1 MGLSNFAPSND
12 DDSTNKPTGSGGGSG
27 APNITIVG
35 SSTPSV
41 PYHNHTIT
49 GGSDIDDMLINY
61 NEEYKSSAPALFRDE
76 IVTQTMSII
85 SSSRKPNALLVGPAG
100 VGKTAIVEE
109 IARRIA
115 NQEASVPP
123 QLGNTTIYELPI
135 ATLVAG
141 AGIVGELE
149 NRITEIIKFAQDPG
163 NDALLFIDEIHIIT
177 DDSNPT
183 YSKIA
188 QILKPALAR
197 GYLRVIAATTTGEA
211 KRLDDDP
218 AFKRRFSS
226 VIVDELTSEQ
236 TRSILDVVLPGMLT
250 HYENKVSV
258 APDVLDDIVTT
269 ADRLMSTGHRPDTAI
284 TLLDR
289 ALSHSVIS
297 HHAAIQ
303 EAFASGNASYAQ
315 MLQQIVQIPLTSK
328 RLNTIAMRLV
338 TGQSQPPQLD
348 VKTLEHE
355 LSRLKGQENV
365 LPRIVDALRRREL
378 GIFPQTRPTS
388 WLFAGA
394 SGVGKSE
401 TAKIIAKMVTGQKP
415 ILLNMAEFHDA
426 HTINRIIGSP
436 SGYVGSDSARERPF
450 DTLASNP
457 YRVIVLDEFEKAHMS
472 VQRLFL
478 SALDTGEIQMA
489 NGPAVDLSRCI
500 VIATTNAGRQKLS
513 GSRMGFGEEKNTLSK
528 QSLAKELQKSFD
540 AELLG
545 RFNDLIA
552 FMPLGAN
559 EYAEILRDE
568 YDRQVARICA
578 ENPGMSFDPI
588 DDGTIARLVEETWLV
603 DQGARP
609 AIRSIRSFIEDS
621 LLSSA
626 TN

>member
-1 MGLSNFAPSND
+1 MGLSNF
-12 DDSTNKPTGSGGGSG
+12 TPTDIGGGGSG
-27 APNITIVG
+27 
-35 SSTPSV
+35 SSGPSI
-41 PYHNHTIT
+41 PLSALLNPPLT
-49 GGSDIDDMLINY
+49 GGSDINDMLINY
-61 NEEYKSSAPALFRDE
+61 NETYKSATPALFRDE

-115 NQEASVPP
+115 NKEVSVPP
-123 QLGNTTIYELPI
+123 QLANTTIYELPI

-141 AGIVGELE
+141 AGVVGDLE
-149 NRITEIIKFAQDPG
+149 NRITEIIKFAQDAN
-163 NDALLFIDEIHIIT
+163 NDALLFIDEIHLIA
-177 DDSNPT
+177 DSNNTT
-183 YSKIA
+183 YAKIA
-188 QILKPALAR
+188 QILKPAMAR
-197 GYLRVIAATTTGEA
+197 GYIRVIAATTMGEA
-211 KRLDDDP
+211 KKLDDDP

-226 VIVDELTSEQ
+226 VIVDELTREQ
-236 TRSILDVVLPGMLT
+236 TRDILDIVLPGMLT
-250 HYENKVSV
+250 HYQNKVTV
-258 APDVLDDIVTT
+258 APDVLDEIVMT

-303 EAFASGNASYAQ
+303 EALASGNTTSAQ
-315 MLQQIVQIPLTSK
+315 MLQQITHIPLTAK
-328 RLNTIAMRLV
+328 RLNTIAMLLV
-338 TGQSQPPQLD
+338 TGQSQPPHLD
-348 VKTLEHE
+348 VTALQTE
-355 LSRLKGQENV
+355 LSRLRGQEEV

-378 GIFPQTRPTS
+378 NIFPSTRPTS

-401 TAKIIAKMVTGQKP
+401 TATIISSMVTGQKP
-415 ILLNMAEFHDA
+415 IILNMAEYHDSA
-426 HTINRIIGSP
+426 SINRIIGSP
-436 SGYVGSDSARERPF
+436 TGYVGSDSAKERPF

-457 YRVIVLDEFEKAHMS
+457 YRVIVLDEFEKADMS

-513 GSRMGFGEEKNTLSK
+513 GSQMGFGDHKHSVSK
-528 QSLAKELQKSFD
+528 QSLTKELQKSFD

-545 RFNDLIA
+545 RFDDLIA
-552 FMPLGAN
+552 FMPLGADD
-559 EYAEILRDE
+559 YAQILRDE
-568 YDRQVARICA
+568 YDRQIKRICA
-578 ENPGMSFDPI
+578 ERPDLSFDPI
-588 DDGTIARLVEETWLV
+588 DDDTINRLVDETWLV

-609 AIRSIRSFIEDS
+609 AIRAIRALIEDM
-621 LLSSA
+621 LLA
-626 TN
+626 QAAN

>member
-1 MGLSNFAPSND
+1 MGLSNFTPTDIGGGSN
-12 DDSTNKPTGSGGGSG
+12 SGSGGPSI
-27 APNITIVG
+27 PL
-35 SSTPSV
+35 SSLLNPTL
-41 PYHNHTIT
+41 T
-49 GGSDIDDMLINY
+49 GGSDINDMLINY
-61 NEEYKSSAPALFRDE
+61 NETYKSATPALFRDE

-115 NQEASVPP
+115 NKEASVPP
-123 QLGNTTIYELPI
+123 QLANTTIYELPI

-141 AGIVGELE
+141 AGIVGDLE
-149 NRITEIIKFAQDPG
+149 NRITEIIKFAQDAN
-163 NDALLFIDEIHIIT
+163 NDALLFIDEIHLIA
-177 DDSNPT
+177 DSNNAT
-183 YSKIA
+183 YAKIA
-188 QILKPALAR
+188 QILKPAMAR
-197 GYLRVIAATTTGEA
+197 GYIRVIAATTMGEA
-211 KRLDDDP
+211 KKLDDDP

-226 VIVDELTSEQ
+226 VIVDELTREQ
-236 TRSILDVVLPGMLT
+236 TREILDIVLPGMLT
-250 HYENKVSV
+250 HYQNKVTV
-258 APDVLDDIVTT
+258 APDVLDEIVMT

-303 EAFASGNASYAQ
+303 EALASGNTTSAQ
-315 MLQQIVQIPLTSK
+315 MLQQITHIPLTAK
-328 RLNTIAMRLV
+328 RLNTIAMLLV
-338 TGQSQPPQLD
+338 TGQSQPPHLD
-348 VKTLEHE
+348 AQALQTE
-355 LSRLKGQENV
+355 LSRLRGQEEV

-378 GIFPQTRPTS
+378 NIFPNTRPTS

-401 TAKIIAKMVTGQKP
+401 TATIISSMVTGQKP
-415 ILLNMAEFHDA
+415 IILNMAEYHDSA
-426 HTINRIIGSP
+426 SINRIIGSP
-436 SGYVGSDSARERPF
+436 TGYVGSDSAKERPF

-457 YRVIVLDEFEKAHMS
+457 YRVIVLDEFEKADMS

-513 GSRMGFGEEKNTLSK
+513 GSQMGFGDHKHSVSK
-528 QSLAKELQKSFD
+528 QSLTKELQKSFD

-545 RFNDLIA
+545 RFDDLIA
-552 FMPLGAN
+552 FMPLGADD
-559 EYAEILRDE
+559 YAQILRDE

-578 ENPGMSFDPI
+578 ERPDLSFDPI
-588 DDGTIARLVEETWLV
+588 DDDTINRLVDETWLV

-609 AIRSIRSFIEDS
+609 AIRAIRALIEDM
-621 LLSSA
+621 LLAQAANS
-626 TN
+626 

>member
-1 MGLSNFAPSND
+1 MGLSNF
-12 DDSTNKPTGSGGGSG
+12 TPTDIGGGGSG
-27 APNITIVG
+27 
-35 SSTPSV
+35 SSGPSV
-41 PYHNHTIT
+41 PLSALFGPTLT
-49 GGSDIDDMLINY
+49 GGSDINDMLINY
-61 NEEYKSSAPALFRDE
+61 NETYKSATPALFRDE

-115 NQEASVPP
+115 NKEASVPP
-123 QLGNTTIYELPI
+123 QLANTTIYELPI

-141 AGIVGELE
+141 AGVVGDLE
-149 NRITEIIKFAQDPG
+149 NRITEIIKFAQDAN
-163 NDALLFIDEIHIIT
+163 NDALLFIDEIHLIA
-177 DDSNPT
+177 DSNNTT
-183 YSKIA
+183 YAKIA
-188 QILKPALAR
+188 QILKPAMAR
-197 GYLRVIAATTTGEA
+197 GYIRVIAATTMGEA
-211 KRLDDDP
+211 KKLDDDP

-226 VIVDELTSEQ
+226 VIVDELTREQ
-236 TRSILDVVLPGMLT
+236 TREILDIVLPGMLG
-250 HYENKVSV
+250 HYQNKVTV
-258 APDVLDDIVTT
+258 APDVLDEIVMT

-303 EAFASGNASYAQ
+303 EALASGNTTSAQ
-315 MLQQIVQIPLTSK
+315 MLQQITHIPLTAK
-328 RLNTIAMRLV
+328 RLNTIAMLLV
-338 TGQSQPPQLD
+338 TGQSQPPHLD
-348 VKTLEHE
+348 VTALQTE
-355 LSRLKGQENV
+355 LSRLRGQEEV

-378 GIFPQTRPTS
+378 NIFPSTRPTS

-401 TAKIIAKMVTGQKP
+401 TATIISSMVTGQKP
-415 ILLNMAEFHDA
+415 IILNMAEYHDSA
-426 HTINRIIGSP
+426 SINRIIGSP
-436 SGYVGSDSARERPF
+436 TGYVGSDSAKERPF

-457 YRVIVLDEFEKAHMS
+457 YRVIVLDEFEKADMS

-513 GSRMGFGEEKNTLSK
+513 GSQMGFGDHKHSVSK
-528 QSLAKELQKSFD
+528 QSLTKELQKSFD

-545 RFNDLIA
+545 RFDDLIA
-552 FMPLGAN
+552 FMPLGADD
-559 EYAEILRDE
+559 YAQILRDE
-568 YDRQVARICA
+568 YDRQVKRICA
-578 ENPGMSFDPI
+578 ERPDLSFDPI
-588 DDGTIARLVEETWLV
+588 DDDTIARLVDETWLV

-609 AIRSIRSFIEDS
+609 AIRAIRALIEDM
-621 LLSSA
+621 LLAQAANS
-626 TN
+626 

>member
-1 MGLSNFAPSND
+1 MGLSNFTPTDIGGGSN
-12 DDSTNKPTGSGGGSG
+12 SGSGGPSI
-27 APNITIVG
+27 PL
-35 SSTPSV
+35 SSLLNPTL
-41 PYHNHTIT
+41 T
-49 GGSDIDDMLINY
+49 GGSDINDMLINY
-61 NEEYKSSAPALFRDE
+61 NETYKNATPALFRDE

-115 NQEASVPP
+115 NKEASVPP
-123 QLGNTTIYELPI
+123 QLANTTIYELPI

-141 AGIVGELE
+141 AGVVGDLE
-149 NRITEIIKFAQDPG
+149 NRITEIIKFAQDAN
-163 NDALLFIDEIHIIT
+163 NDALLFIDEIHLIA
-177 DDSNPT
+177 DSNNTT
-183 YSKIA
+183 YAKIA
-188 QILKPALAR
+188 QILKPAMAR
-197 GYLRVIAATTTGEA
+197 GYIRVIAATTMGEA
-211 KRLDDDP
+211 KKLDDDP

-226 VIVDELTSEQ
+226 VIVDELTREQ
-236 TRSILDVVLPGMLT
+236 TRQILDVVLPGMLT
-250 HYENKVSV
+250 HYQNKVTV
-258 APDVLDDIVTT
+258 APDVLDEIVMT

-303 EAFASGNASYAQ
+303 EALASGNTTSAQ
-315 MLQQIVQIPLTSK
+315 MLQQITHIPLTAK
-328 RLNTIAMRLV
+328 RLNTIAMLLV
-338 TGQSQPPQLD
+338 TGQSQPPHLD
-348 VKTLEHE
+348 VTALQTE
-355 LSRLKGQENV
+355 LSRLRGQEEV

-378 GIFPQTRPTS
+378 NIFPSTRPTS

-401 TAKIIAKMVTGQKP
+401 TATIISSMVTGQKP
-415 ILLNMAEFHDA
+415 IILNMAEYHDSA
-426 HTINRIIGSP
+426 SINRIIGSP
-436 SGYVGSDSARERPF
+436 TGYVGSDSAKERPF

-457 YRVIVLDEFEKAHMS
+457 YRVIVLDEFEKADMS

-513 GSRMGFGEEKNTLSK
+513 GSQMGFGDHKHSVSK
-528 QSLAKELQKSFD
+528 QSLTKELQKSFD

-545 RFNDLIA
+545 RFDDLIA
-552 FMPLGAN
+552 FMPLDADN
-559 EYAEILRDE
+559 YAQILHDE
-568 YDRQVARICA
+568 YDRQVKRICA
-578 ENPGMSFDPI
+578 ERPDLSFDPI
-588 DDGTIARLVEETWLV
+588 DDDTIARLVDETWLV

-609 AIRSIRSFIEDS
+609 AIRAIRALIEDM
-621 LLSSA
+621 LLAQAANS
-626 TN
+626 

>member
-1 MGLSNFAPSND
+1 MGLSNF
-12 DDSTNKPTGSGGGSG
+12 TPTDISGGSG
-27 APNITIVG
+27 NSGGPGVPL
-35 SSTPSV
+35 STLLNP
-41 PYHNHTIT
+41 PLT
-49 GGSDIDDMLINY
+49 GGSDINDMLIDY
-61 NEEYKSSAPALFRDE
+61 NETYKSATPALFRDE

-123 QLGNTTIYELPI
+123 QLANTTIYELPI

-141 AGIVGELE
+141 VVGDLE
-149 NRITEIIKFAQDPG
+149 NRITEIIKFAQDAN
-163 NDALLFIDEIHIIT
+163 NDALLFIDEIHLIA
-177 DDSNPT
+177 DSNNTT
-183 YSKIA
+183 YAKIA
-188 QILKPALAR
+188 QILKPAMAR
-197 GYLRVIAATTTGEA
+197 GYIRVIAATTMGEA
-211 KRLDDDP
+211 KKLDDDP

-226 VIVDELTSEQ
+226 VIVDELTREQ
-236 TRSILDVVLPGMLT
+236 TRQILDIVLPGMLT
-250 HYENKVSV
+250 HYQNKVTV
-258 APDVLDDIVTT
+258 APDVLDEIVMT

-303 EAFASGNASYAQ
+303 EALASGNTTSAQ
-315 MLQQIVQIPLTSK
+315 MLQQITHIPLTAK
-328 RLNTIAMRLV
+328 RLNTIAMLLV
-338 TGQSQPPQLD
+338 TGQSQPPHLD
-348 VKTLEHE
+348 VTALQTE
-355 LSRLKGQENV
+355 LSRLRGQEEV

-378 GIFPQTRPTS
+378 NIFPSTRPTS

-401 TAKIIAKMVTGQKP
+401 TATIISSMVTGQKP
-415 ILLNMAEFHDA
+415 IILNMAEYHDSA
-426 HTINRIIGSP
+426 SINRIIGSP
-436 SGYVGSDSARERPF
+436 TGYVGSDSAKERPF

-457 YRVIVLDEFEKAHMS
+457 YRVIVLDEFEKADMS

-513 GSRMGFGEEKNTLSK
+513 GSQMGFGDHKHSVSK
-528 QSLAKELQKSFD
+528 QSLTKELQKSFD

-545 RFNDLIA
+545 RFDDLIA
-552 FMPLGAN
+552 FMPLGADD
-559 EYAEILRDE
+559 YAQILRDE
-568 YDRQVARICA
+568 YNRQVKRICA
-578 ENPGMSFDPI
+578 ERPDLSFDPI
-588 DDGTIARLVEETWLV
+588 DDDTIARLVDETWLV

-609 AIRSIRSFIEDS
+609 AIRAIRALIEDM
-621 LLSSA
+621 LLAQAANS
-626 TN
+626 

>member
-1 MGLSNFAPSND
+1 MGLSNF
-12 DDSTNKPTGSGGGSG
+12 TPTDIGGGSG
-27 APNITIVG
+27 
-35 SSTPSV
+35 SSGGPSI
-41 PYHNHTIT
+41 PLSALLGPTLT
-49 GGSDIDDMLINY
+49 GGSDINDMLINY
-61 NEEYKSSAPALFRDE
+61 NETYKSATPALFRDE

-115 NQEASVPP
+115 NKEASVPP
-123 QLGNTTIYELPI
+123 QLANTTIYELPI

-141 AGIVGELE
+141 AGVVGDLE
-149 NRITEIIKFAQDPG
+149 NRITEIIKFAQDAN
-163 NDALLFIDEIHIIT
+163 NDALLFIDEIHLIA
-177 DDSNPT
+177 DSNNTT
-183 YSKIA
+183 YAKIA
-188 QILKPALAR
+188 QILKPAMAR
-197 GYLRVIAATTTGEA
+197 GYIRVIAATTMGEA
-211 KRLDDDP
+211 KKLDDDP

-226 VIVDELTSEQ
+226 VIVDELTREQ
-236 TRSILDVVLPGMLT
+236 TRDILDIVLPGMLN
-250 HYENKVSV
+250 HYQNKVTV
-258 APDVLDDIVTT
+258 APDVLDEIVMT

-303 EAFASGNASYAQ
+303 EALASGNTTSAQ
-315 MLQQIVQIPLTSK
+315 MLQQITHIPLTAK
-328 RLNTIAMRLV
+328 RLNTIAMLLV
-338 TGQSQPPQLD
+338 TGQSQPPHLD
-348 VKTLEHE
+348 AQALQTE
-355 LSRLKGQENV
+355 LSRLRGQEEV

-378 GIFPQTRPTS
+378 NIFPSTRPTS

-401 TAKIIAKMVTGQKP
+401 TATIISSMVTGQKP
-415 ILLNMAEFHDA
+415 IILNMAEYHDSA
-426 HTINRIIGSP
+426 SINRIIGSP
-436 SGYVGSDSARERPF
+436 TGYVGSDSAKERPF

-457 YRVIVLDEFEKAHMS
+457 YRVIVLDEFEKADMS

-513 GSRMGFGEEKNTLSK
+513 GSQMGFGDHKHSVSK
-528 QSLAKELQKSFD
+528 QSLTKELQKSFD

-545 RFNDLIA
+545 RFDDLIA
-552 FMPLGAN
+552 FMPLGADD
-559 EYAEILRDE
+559 YAQILRDE
-568 YDRQVARICA
+568 YDRQVKRICT
-578 ENPGMSFDPI
+578 ERPDLSFDPI
-588 DDGTIARLVEETWLV
+588 DDDTIAQLVDETWLV

-609 AIRSIRSFIEDS
+609 AIRAIRALIEDT
-621 LLSSA
+621 LLAQAANS
-626 TN
+626 

>member
-1 MGLSNFAPSND
+1 MGLPNF
-12 DDSTNKPTGSGGGSG
+12 TPTDIGGGGSG
-27 APNITIVG
+27 
-35 SSTPSV
+35 SSGPSV
-41 PYHNHTIT
+41 LLSALFGPTLT
-49 GGSDIDDMLINY
+49 GGSDINDMLINY
-61 NEEYKSSAPALFRDE
+61 NETYKSATPALFRDE

-115 NQEASVPP
+115 NKEASVPP
-123 QLGNTTIYELPI
+123 QLANTTIYELPI

-141 AGIVGELE
+141 AGVVGDLE
-149 NRITEIIKFAQDPG
+149 NRITEIIKFAQDAN
-163 NDALLFIDEIHIIT
+163 NDALLFIDEIHLIA
-177 DDSNPT
+177 DSNNTT
-183 YSKIA
+183 YAKIA
-188 QILKPALAR
+188 QILKPAMAR
-197 GYLRVIAATTTGEA
+197 GYIRLIAATTMGEA
-211 KRLDDDP
+211 KKLDDDP

-226 VIVDELTSEQ
+226 VIVDELTREQ
-236 TRSILDVVLPGMLT
+236 TRQILDIVLPGMLG
-250 HYENKVSV
+250 HYQNKVTV
-258 APDVLDDIVTT
+258 TPDVLDEIVIT

-303 EAFASGNASYAQ
+303 EALASGNTTSAQ
-315 MLQQIVQIPLTSK
+315 MLQQITHIPLTAK
-328 RLNTIAMRLV
+328 RLNTIAMLLV
-338 TGQSQPPQLD
+338 TGQSQPPHLN
-348 VKTLEHE
+348 VTALETE
-355 LSRLKGQENV
+355 LSRLRGQEEV

-378 GIFPQTRPTS
+378 NIFPSTRPTS

-401 TAKIIAKMVTGQKP
+401 TATIISSMVTGQKP
-415 ILLNMAEFHDA
+415 IILNMAEYHDSA
-426 HTINRIIGSP
+426 SINRIIGSP
-436 SGYVGSDSARERPF
+436 TGYVGSDSAKERLF

-457 YRVIVLDEFEKAHMS
+457 YRVIVLDEFEKADMS

-513 GSRMGFGEEKNTLSK
+513 GSQMGFGDHKHSVSK
-528 QSLAKELQKSFD
+528 QSLTKELQKSFD

-545 RFNDLIA
+545 RFDDLIA
-552 FMPLGAN
+552 FMPLGADD
-559 EYAEILRDE
+559 YAQILRDE

-578 ENPGMSFDPI
+578 ERSDLSFDPI
-588 DDGTIARLVEETWLV
+588 DDDTIAQLVDETWLV

-609 AIRSIRSFIEDS
+609 AIRAIRALIEDM
-621 LLSSA
+621 LLAQAANS
-626 TN
+626 

>member
-1 MGLSNFAPSND
+1 MGLSNF
-12 DDSTNKPTGSGGGSG
+12 TPTDIGGGSG
-27 APNITIVG
+27 
-35 SSTPSV
+35 SSGRPSV
-41 PYHNHTIT
+41 PLSALLGPTLT
-49 GGSDIDDMLINY
+49 GGSDINDMLINY
-61 NEEYKSSAPALFRDE
+61 NETYKSATPALFRDE

-115 NQEASVPP
+115 NKEASVPP
-123 QLGNTTIYELPI
+123 QLANTTIYELPI

-141 AGIVGELE
+141 AGVVGDLE
-149 NRITEIIKFAQDPG
+149 NRITEIIKFAQDAN
-163 NDALLFIDEIHIIT
+163 NDALLFIDEIHLIA
-177 DDSNPT
+177 DSNNTT
-183 YSKIA
+183 YAKIA
-188 QILKPALAR
+188 QILKPAMAR
-197 GYLRVIAATTTGEA
+197 GYIRVIAATTMGEA
-211 KRLDDDP
+211 KKLDDDP

-226 VIVDELTSEQ
+226 VIVDELTREQ
-236 TRSILDVVLPGMLT
+236 TRDILDIVLPGMLS
-250 HYENKVSV
+250 HYQNKVTV
-258 APDVLDDIVTT
+258 APDVLDEIVMT

-303 EAFASGNASYAQ
+303 EALASGNTTSAQ
-315 MLQQIVQIPLTSK
+315 MLQQITHIPLTAK
-328 RLNTIAMRLV
+328 RLNTIAMLLV
-338 TGQSQPPQLD
+338 TGQSQPPHLD
-348 VKTLEHE
+348 VTALQTE
-355 LSRLKGQENV
+355 LSRLRGQEEV

-378 GIFPQTRPTS
+378 NIFPSTRPTS

-401 TAKIIAKMVTGQKP
+401 TATIISSMVTGQKP
-415 ILLNMAEFHDA
+415 IILNMAEYHDSA
-426 HTINRIIGSP
+426 SINRIIGSP
-436 SGYVGSDSARERPF
+436 TGYIGSDSAKERPF

-457 YRVIVLDEFEKAHMS
+457 YRVIVLDEFEKADMS

-513 GSRMGFGEEKNTLSK
+513 GSQMGFGDHKHSVSK
-528 QSLAKELQKSFD
+528 QSLTKELQKSFD

-545 RFNDLIA
+545 RFDDLIA
-552 FMPLGAN
+552 FMPLGADD
-559 EYAEILRDE
+559 YAQILRNE
-568 YDRQVARICA
+568 YDRQVKRICA
-578 ENPGMSFDPI
+578 ERPDLSFDPI
-588 DDGTIARLVEETWLV
+588 DDDTIARLVDETWLV

-609 AIRSIRSFIEDS
+609 AIRAIRALIEDM
-621 LLSSA
+621 LLTQAANS
-626 TN
+626 

>member
-1 MGLSNFAPSND
+1 MGLSNFTPTDIGGGSN
-12 DDSTNKPTGSGGGSG
+12 SGSGGPSI
-27 APNITIVG
+27 PL
-35 SSTPSV
+35 SSLLNPTL
-41 PYHNHTIT
+41 T
-49 GGSDIDDMLINY
+49 GGSDINDMLINY
-61 NEEYKSSAPALFRDE
+61 NETYKSATPALFRDE

-123 QLGNTTIYELPI
+123 QLANTTIYELPI

-141 AGIVGELE
+141 AGVVGDLE
-149 NRITEIIKFAQDPG
+149 NRITEIIKFAQDAN
-163 NDALLFIDEIHIIT
+163 NDALLFIDEIHLIA
-177 DDSNPT
+177 DSNNTT
-183 YSKIA
+183 YAKIA
-188 QILKPALAR
+188 QILKPAMAR
-197 GYLRVIAATTTGEA
+197 GYIRVIAATTMGEA
-211 KRLDDDP
+211 KKLDDDP

-226 VIVDELTSEQ
+226 VIVDELTREQ
-236 TRSILDVVLPGMLT
+236 TRDILDIVLPGMLT
-250 HYENKVSV
+250 HYQNKVTV
-258 APDVLDDIVTT
+258 APDVLDEIVMT

-303 EAFASGNASYAQ
+303 EALASGNTTSAQ
-315 MLQQIVQIPLTSK
+315 MLQQITHIPLTAK
-328 RLNTIAMRLV
+328 RLNTIAMLLV
-338 TGQSQPPQLD
+338 TGQSQPPHLD
-348 VKTLEHE
+348 VTALQTE
-355 LSRLKGQENV
+355 LSRLRGQEEV

-378 GIFPQTRPTS
+378 NIFPSTRPTS

-401 TAKIIAKMVTGQKP
+401 TATIISSMVTGQKP
-415 ILLNMAEFHDA
+415 IILNMAEYHDSA
-426 HTINRIIGSP
+426 SINRIIGSP
-436 SGYVGSDSARERPF
+436 TGYVGSDSAKERPF

-457 YRVIVLDEFEKAHMS
+457 YRVIVLDEFEKADMS

-513 GSRMGFGEEKNTLSK
+513 GSQMGFGDHKHSVSK
-528 QSLAKELQKSFD
+528 QSLTKELQKSFD

-545 RFNDLIA
+545 RFDDLIA
-552 FMPLGAN
+552 FMPLGADD
-559 EYAEILRDE
+559 YAQILRDE
-568 YDRQVARICA
+568 YDRQVKRICA
-578 ENPGMSFDPI
+578 ERPDLSFDPI
-588 DDGTIARLVEETWLV
+588 DDDTIARLVDETWLV

-609 AIRSIRSFIEDS
+609 AIRAIRALIEDM
-621 LLSSA
+621 LLAQAANS
-626 TN
+626 

>member
-1 MGLSNFAPSND
+1 MGLSNF
-12 DDSTNKPTGSGGGSG
+12 TPTDIGGGSG
-27 APNITIVG
+27 
-35 SSTPSV
+35 SSGGPSI
-41 PYHNHTIT
+41 PLSALLGPTLT
-49 GGSDIDDMLINY
+49 GGSDINDMLINY
-61 NEEYKSSAPALFRDE
+61 NETYKSATPALFRDE

-115 NQEASVPP
+115 NKEASVPP
-123 QLGNTTIYELPI
+123 QLANTTIYELPI

-141 AGIVGELE
+141 AGVVGDLE
-149 NRITEIIKFAQDPG
+149 NRITEIIKFAQDAN
-163 NDALLFIDEIHIIT
+163 NDALLFIDEIHLIA
-177 DDSNPT
+177 DSNNTT
-183 YSKIA
+183 YAKIA
-188 QILKPALAR
+188 QILKPAMAR
-197 GYLRVIAATTTGEA
+197 GYIRVIAATTMGEA
-211 KRLDDDP
+211 KKLDDDP

-226 VIVDELTSEQ
+226 VIVDELTREQ
-236 TRSILDVVLPGMLT
+236 TRDILDIVLPGMLG
-250 HYENKVSV
+250 HYQNKVTV
-258 APDVLDDIVTT
+258 APDVLDEIVMT

-303 EAFASGNASYAQ
+303 EALASGNTTSAQ
-315 MLQQIVQIPLTSK
+315 MLQQITHIPLTAK
-328 RLNTIAMRLV
+328 RLNTIAMLLV
-338 TGQSQPPQLD
+338 TGQSQPPHLD
-348 VKTLEHE
+348 VTALQTE
-355 LSRLKGQENV
+355 LSRLRGQEEV

-378 GIFPQTRPTS
+378 NIFPSTRPTS

-401 TAKIIAKMVTGQKP
+401 TATIISSMVTGQKP
-415 ILLNMAEFHDA
+415 IILNMAEYHDSA
-426 HTINRIIGSP
+426 SINRIIGSP
-436 SGYVGSDSARERPF
+436 TGYVGSDSAKERPF

-457 YRVIVLDEFEKAHMS
+457 YRVIVLDEFEKADMS

-513 GSRMGFGEEKNTLSK
+513 GSQMGFGDHKHSVSK
-528 QSLAKELQKSFD
+528 QSLTKELQKSFD

-545 RFNDLIA
+545 RFDDLIA
-552 FMPLGAN
+552 FMPLGADD
-559 EYAEILRDE
+559 YAQILRDE
-568 YDRQVARICA
+568 YDRQVKRICA
-578 ENPGMSFDPI
+578 ERPDLSFDPI
-588 DDGTIARLVEETWLV
+588 DDDTIAQLVDETWLV

-609 AIRSIRSFIEDS
+609 AIRAIRALIEDM
-621 LLSSA
+621 LLAQAANS
-626 TN
+626 

>member
-1 MGLSNFAPSND
+1 MGLSNFTPTDIGGGSN
-12 DDSTNKPTGSGGGSG
+12 SGSGGPSI
-27 APNITIVG
+27 PL
-35 SSTPSV
+35 SSLLNPTL
-41 PYHNHTIT
+41 T
-49 GGSDIDDMLINY
+49 GGSDINDMLINY
-61 NEEYKSSAPALFRDE
+61 NETYKSATPALFRDE

-115 NQEASVPP
+115 NKEASVPP
-123 QLGNTTIYELPI
+123 QLANTTIYELPI

-141 AGIVGELE
+141 AGIVGDLE
-149 NRITEIIKFAQDPG
+149 NRITEIIKFAQDAN
-163 NDALLFIDEIHIIT
+163 NDALLFIDEIHLIA
-177 DDSNPT
+177 DSNNTT
-183 YSKIA
+183 YAKIA
-188 QILKPALAR
+188 QILKPAMAR
-197 GYLRVIAATTTGEA
+197 GYIRVIAATTMGEA
-211 KRLDDDP
+211 KKLDDDP

-226 VIVDELTSEQ
+226 VIVDELTREQ
-236 TRSILDVVLPGMLT
+236 TRQILDIVLPGMLT
-250 HYENKVSV
+250 HYQNKVTV
-258 APDVLDDIVTT
+258 APDVLDEIVMT

-303 EAFASGNASYAQ
+303 EALASGNTTSAQ
-315 MLQQIVQIPLTSK
+315 MLQQITHIPLTAK
-328 RLNTIAMRLV
+328 RLNTIAMLLV
-338 TGQSQPPQLD
+338 TGQSQPPHLD
-348 VKTLEHE
+348 AQALQTE
-355 LSRLKGQENV
+355 LSRLRGQEEV

-378 GIFPQTRPTS
+378 NIFPSTRPTS

-401 TAKIIAKMVTGQKP
+401 TATIISSMVTGQKP
-415 ILLNMAEFHDA
+415 IILNMAEYHDSA
-426 HTINRIIGSP
+426 SINRIIGSP
-436 SGYVGSDSARERPF
+436 TGYVGSDSAKERPF

-457 YRVIVLDEFEKAHMS
+457 YRVIVLDEFEKADMS

-513 GSRMGFGEEKNTLSK
+513 GSQMGFGDHTHSMSK
-528 QSLAKELQKSFD
+528 QSLTKELQKSFD

-545 RFNDLIA
+545 RFDDLIA
-552 FMPLGAN
+552 FMPLGADD
-559 EYAEILRDE
+559 YAQILRDE
-568 YDRQVARICA
+568 YDRQVKRICT
-578 ENPGMSFDPI
+578 ERPDLSFDAI
-588 DDGTIARLVEETWLV
+588 DDETIARLVDETWLV

-609 AIRSIRSFIEDS
+609 AIRAIRALIEDM
-621 LLSSA
+621 LLAQAADS
-626 TN
+626 

>member
-1 MGLSNFAPSND
+1 MGLSNF
-12 DDSTNKPTGSGGGSG
+12 TPTDIGGSG
-27 APNITIVG
+27 
-35 SSTPSV
+35 SSSSGPSV
-41 PYHNHTIT
+41 PLSALFGPTLT
-49 GGSDIDDMLINY
+49 GGSDINDMLINY
-61 NEEYKSSAPALFRDE
+61 NETYKSATPALFRDE

-115 NQEASVPP
+115 NKEASVPP
-123 QLGNTTIYELPI
+123 QLANTTIYELPI

-141 AGIVGELE
+141 AGIVGDLE
-149 NRITEIIKFAQDPG
+149 NRITEIIKFAQDAN
-163 NDALLFIDEIHIIT
+163 NDALLFIDEIHLIA
-177 DDSNPT
+177 DSNNTT
-183 YSKIA
+183 YAKIA
-188 QILKPALAR
+188 QILKPAMAR
-197 GYLRVIAATTTGEA
+197 GYIRVIAATTMGEA
-211 KRLDDDP
+211 KKLDDDP

-226 VIVDELTSEQ
+226 VIVDELTREQ
-236 TRSILDVVLPGMLT
+236 TRQILDIVLPGMLT
-250 HYENKVSV
+250 HYQNKVTV
-258 APDVLDDIVTT
+258 APDVLDEIVMT

-303 EAFASGNASYAQ
+303 EALASGNTTSAQ
-315 MLQQIVQIPLTSK
+315 MLQQITHIPLTAK
-328 RLNTIAMRLV
+328 RLNTIAMLLV
-338 TGQSQPPQLD
+338 TGQSQPPHLD
-348 VKTLEHE
+348 AQALQTE
-355 LSRLKGQENV
+355 LSRLRGQEEV

-378 GIFPQTRPTS
+378 NVFPSTRPTS

-401 TAKIIAKMVTGQKP
+401 TATIISSMVTGQKP
-415 ILLNMAEFHDA
+415 IILNMAEYHDSA
-426 HTINRIIGSP
+426 SINRIIGSP
-436 SGYVGSDSARERPF
+436 TGYVGSDSAKERPF

-457 YRVIVLDEFEKAHMS
+457 YRVIVLDEFEKADMS

-513 GSRMGFGEEKNTLSK
+513 GSQMGFGDHKHSVSK
-528 QSLAKELQKSFD
+528 QSLTKELQKSFD

-545 RFNDLIA
+545 RFDDLIA
-552 FMPLGAN
+552 FMPLGADD
-559 EYAEILRDE
+559 YAQILRDE
-568 YDRQVARICA
+568 YDRQVKRICT
-578 ENPGMSFDPI
+578 ERPDLSFDPI
-588 DDGTIARLVEETWLV
+588 DDDTIARLVDETWLV

-609 AIRSIRSFIEDS
+609 AIRAIRALIEDT
-621 LLSSA
+621 LLAQAANS
-626 TN
+626 

>member
-1 MGLSNFAPSND
+1 MGLSNF
-12 DDSTNKPTGSGGGSG
+12 TPTDIGGGGSG
-27 APNITIVG
+27 
-35 SSTPSV
+35 SSGPSI
-41 PYHNHTIT
+41 PLSALLNPPLT
-49 GGSDIDDMLINY
+49 GGSDINDMLINY
-61 NEEYKSSAPALFRDE
+61 NETYKSATPALFRDE

-115 NQEASVPP
+115 NKEASVPP
-123 QLGNTTIYELPI
+123 QLANTTIYELPI

-141 AGIVGELE
+141 AGVVGDLE
-149 NRITEIIKFAQDPG
+149 NRITEIIKFAQDAN
-163 NDALLFIDEIHIIT
+163 NDALLFIDEIHLIA
-177 DDSNPT
+177 DSNNTT
-183 YSKIA
+183 YAKIA
-188 QILKPALAR
+188 QILKPAMAR
-197 GYLRVIAATTTGEA
+197 GYIRVIAATTMGEA
-211 KRLDDDP
+211 KKLDDDP

-226 VIVDELTSEQ
+226 VIVDELTREQ
-236 TRSILDVVLPGMLT
+236 TRDILDIVLPGMLT
-250 HYENKVSV
+250 HYQNKVTV
-258 APDVLDDIVTT
+258 APDVLDEIVMT

-303 EAFASGNASYAQ
+303 EALASGNTTSAQ
-315 MLQQIVQIPLTSK
+315 MLQQITYIPLTAK
-328 RLNTIAMRLV
+328 RLNTIAMLLV
-338 TGQSQPPQLD
+338 TGQSQPPHLD
-348 VKTLEHE
+348 AQALETE
-355 LSRLKGQENV
+355 LSRLRGQEEV

-378 GIFPQTRPTS
+378 NIFPSTRPTS

-401 TAKIIAKMVTGQKP
+401 TATIISSMVTGQKP
-415 ILLNMAEFHDA
+415 IILNMAEYHDSA
-426 HTINRIIGSP
+426 SINRIIGSP
-436 SGYVGSDSARERPF
+436 TGYVGSDSAKERPF

-457 YRVIVLDEFEKAHMS
+457 YRVIVLDEFEKADMS

-513 GSRMGFGEEKNTLSK
+513 GSQMGFGDHKHSVSK
-528 QSLAKELQKSFD
+528 QSLTKELQKSFD

-545 RFNDLIA
+545 RFDDLIA
-552 FMPLGAN
+552 FMPLGADD
-559 EYAEILRDE
+559 YAQILRDE
-568 YDRQVARICA
+568 YDRQVARICT
-578 ENPGMSFDPI
+578 ERPDLSFDPI
-588 DDGTIARLVEETWLV
+588 DDDTIARLVDETWLV

-609 AIRSIRSFIEDS
+609 AIRAIRALIEDM
-621 LLSSA
+621 LLAQAANS
-626 TN
+626 

>member
-1 MGLSNFAPSND
+1 MGLSNF
-12 DDSTNKPTGSGGGSG
+12 TPTDIGGGGSG
-27 APNITIVG
+27 
-35 SSTPSV
+35 SSGPSV
-41 PYHNHTIT
+41 PLSALFGPTLT
-49 GGSDIDDMLINY
+49 GGSDINDMLINY
-61 NEEYKSSAPALFRDE
+61 NETYKSATPALFRDE

-115 NQEASVPP
+115 NKEASVPP
-123 QLGNTTIYELPI
+123 QLANTTIYELPI

-141 AGIVGELE
+141 AGVVGDLE
-149 NRITEIIKFAQDPG
+149 NRITEIIKFAQDAN
-163 NDALLFIDEIHIIT
+163 NDALLFIDEIHLIA
-177 DDSNPT
+177 DSNNTT
-183 YSKIA
+183 YAKIA
-188 QILKPALAR
+188 QILKPAMAR
-197 GYLRVIAATTTGEA
+197 GYIRVIAATTMGEA
-211 KRLDDDP
+211 KKLDDDP

-226 VIVDELTSEQ
+226 VIVDELTREQ
-236 TRSILDVVLPGMLT
+236 TREILDIVLPGMLG
-250 HYENKVSV
+250 HYQNKVTV
-258 APDVLDDIVTT
+258 APDVLDEIVMT

-303 EAFASGNASYAQ
+303 EALASGNTTSAQ
-315 MLQQIVQIPLTSK
+315 MLQQITHIPLTAK
-328 RLNTIAMRLV
+328 RLNTIAMLLV
-338 TGQSQPPQLD
+338 TGQSQPPHLD
-348 VKTLEHE
+348 VTALQTE
-355 LSRLKGQENV
+355 LSRLRGQEEV

-378 GIFPQTRPTS
+378 NIFPSTRPTS

-401 TAKIIAKMVTGQKP
+401 TATIISSMVTGQKP
-415 ILLNMAEFHDA
+415 IILNMAEYHDSA
-426 HTINRIIGSP
+426 SINRIIGSP
-436 SGYVGSDSARERPF
+436 TGYVGSDSAKERPF

-457 YRVIVLDEFEKAHMS
+457 YRVIVLDEFEKADMS

-513 GSRMGFGEEKNTLSK
+513 GSQMGFGDHKHSVSK
-528 QSLAKELQKSFD
+528 QSLTKELQKSFD

-545 RFNDLIA
+545 RFDDLIA
-552 FMPLGAN
+552 FMPLGADD
-559 EYAEILRDE
+559 YAQILRDE

-578 ENPGMSFDPI
+578 ERPDLSFDPI
-588 DDGTIARLVEETWLV
+588 DDDTIARLVDETWLV

-609 AIRSIRSFIEDS
+609 AIRAIRALIEDM
-621 LLSSA
+621 LLAQAANS
-626 TN
+626 

>member
-1 MGLSNFAPSND
+1 MGLSNF
-12 DDSTNKPTGSGGGSG
+12 TPTDIGGGSG
-27 APNITIVG
+27 NSGGPG
-35 SSTPSV
+35 V
-41 PYHNHTIT
+41 PLSALLNPPLT
-49 GGSDIDDMLINY
+49 GGSDINDMLINY
-61 NEEYKSSAPALFRDE
+61 NETYKSATPALFRDE

-115 NQEASVPP
+115 NKEASVPP
-123 QLGNTTIYELPI
+123 QLANTTIYELPI

-141 AGIVGELE
+141 AGVVGDLE
-149 NRITEIIKFAQDPG
+149 NRITEIIKFAQDAN
-163 NDALLFIDEIHIIT
+163 NDALLFIDEIHLIA
-177 DDSNPT
+177 DSNNTT
-183 YSKIA
+183 YAKIA
-188 QILKPALAR
+188 QILKPAMAR
-197 GYLRVIAATTTGEA
+197 GYIRVIAATTMGEA
-211 KRLDDDP
+211 KKLDDDP

-226 VIVDELTSEQ
+226 VIVDELTREQ
-236 TRSILDVVLPGMLT
+236 TRDILDIVLPGMLS
-250 HYENKVSV
+250 HYQNKVTV
-258 APDVLDDIVTT
+258 APDVLDEIVMT

-303 EAFASGNASYAQ
+303 EALASGNTTSAQ
-315 MLQQIVQIPLTSK
+315 MLQQITHIPLTAK
-328 RLNTIAMRLV
+328 RLNTIAMLLV
-338 TGQSQPPQLD
+338 TGQSQPPHLD
-348 VKTLEHE
+348 VTALQTE
-355 LSRLKGQENV
+355 LSRLRGQEEV

-378 GIFPQTRPTS
+378 NIFPSTRPTS

-401 TAKIIAKMVTGQKP
+401 TATIISSMVTGQKP
-415 ILLNMAEFHDA
+415 IILNMAEYHDSA
-426 HTINRIIGSP
+426 SINRIIGSP
-436 SGYVGSDSARERPF
+436 TGYVGSDSAKERPF

-457 YRVIVLDEFEKAHMS
+457 YRVIVLDEFEKADMS

-513 GSRMGFGEEKNTLSK
+513 GSQMGFGDHKHSVSK
-528 QSLAKELQKSFD
+528 QSLTKELQKSFD

-545 RFNDLIA
+545 RFDDLIA
-552 FMPLGAN
+552 FMPLGADD
-559 EYAEILRDE
+559 YAQILRDE
-568 YDRQVARICA
+568 YDRQVKRICA
-578 ENPGMSFDPI
+578 ERPDLSFDPI
-588 DDGTIARLVEETWLV
+588 DDDTIAQLVDETWLV

-609 AIRSIRSFIEDS
+609 AIRAIRALIEDT
-621 LLSSA
+621 LLAQAANS
-626 TN
+626 

>member
-1 MGLSNFAPSND
+1 MGLSNF
-12 DDSTNKPTGSGGGSG
+12 TPTDIGGGGSG
-27 APNITIVG
+27 
-35 SSTPSV
+35 SSGPSV
-41 PYHNHTIT
+41 PLSALFGPTLT
-49 GGSDIDDMLINY
+49 GGSDINDMLINY
-61 NEEYKSSAPALFRDE
+61 NETYKSATPALFRDE

-115 NQEASVPP
+115 NKEASVPP
-123 QLGNTTIYELPI
+123 QLANTTIYELPI

-141 AGIVGELE
+141 AGVVGDLE
-149 NRITEIIKFAQDPG
+149 NRITEIIKFAQDAN
-163 NDALLFIDEIHIIT
+163 NDALLFIDEIHLIA
-177 DDSNPT
+177 DSNNTT
-183 YSKIA
+183 YAKIA
-188 QILKPALAR
+188 QILKPAMAR
-197 GYLRVIAATTTGEA
+197 GYIRVIAATTMGEA
-211 KRLDDDP
+211 KKLDDDP

-226 VIVDELTSEQ
+226 VIVDELTREQ
-236 TRSILDVVLPGMLT
+236 TRQILDIVLPGMLG
-250 HYENKVSV
+250 HYQNKVTV
-258 APDVLDDIVTT
+258 APDVLDEIVMT

-303 EAFASGNASYAQ
+303 EALASGNTTSAQ
-315 MLQQIVQIPLTSK
+315 MLQQITHIPLTAK
-328 RLNTIAMRLV
+328 RLNTIAMLLV
-338 TGQSQPPQLD
+338 TGQSQPPHLD
-348 VKTLEHE
+348 VTALEAE
-355 LSRLKGQENV
+355 LSRLRGQEEV

-378 GIFPQTRPTS
+378 NIFPSTRPTS

-401 TAKIIAKMVTGQKP
+401 TATIISSMVTGQKP
-415 ILLNMAEFHDA
+415 IILNMAEYHDSA
-426 HTINRIIGSP
+426 SINRIIGSP
-436 SGYVGSDSARERPF
+436 TGYVGSDSAKERPF

-457 YRVIVLDEFEKAHMS
+457 YRVIVLDEFEKADMS

-513 GSRMGFGEEKNTLSK
+513 GSQMGFGDHKHSVSK
-528 QSLAKELQKSFD
+528 QSLTKELQKSFD

-545 RFNDLIA
+545 RFDDLIA
-552 FMPLGAN
+552 FMPLGADD
-559 EYAEILRDE
+559 YAQILHDE

-578 ENPGMSFDPI
+578 ERPDLSFDPI
-588 DDGTIARLVEETWLV
+588 DDDTIAQLVDETWLV

-609 AIRSIRSFIEDS
+609 AIRAIRALIEDM
-621 LLSSA
+621 LLA
-626 TN
+626 QAAN

>member
-1 MGLSNFAPSND
+1 MGLSNF
-12 DDSTNKPTGSGGGSG
+12 TPTDIGGGSG
-27 APNITIVG
+27 
-35 SSTPSV
+35 SSGGPSI
-41 PYHNHTIT
+41 PLSALLGPTLT
-49 GGSDIDDMLINY
+49 GGSDINDMLINY
-61 NEEYKSSAPALFRDE
+61 NETYKSATPALFRDE

-115 NQEASVPP
+115 NKEASVPP
-123 QLGNTTIYELPI
+123 QLANTTIYELPI

-141 AGIVGELE
+141 AGVVGDLE
-149 NRITEIIKFAQDPG
+149 NRITEIIKFAQDAN
-163 NDALLFIDEIHIIT
+163 NDALLFIDEIHLIA
-177 DDSNPT
+177 DSNNTT
-183 YSKIA
+183 YAKIA
-188 QILKPALAR
+188 QILKPAMAR
-197 GYLRVIAATTTGEA
+197 GYIRVIAATTMGEA
-211 KRLDDDP
+211 KKLDDDP

-226 VIVDELTSEQ
+226 VIVDELTREQ
-236 TRSILDVVLPGMLT
+236 TRQILDIVLPGMLT
-250 HYENKVSV
+250 HYQNKVTV
-258 APDVLDDIVTT
+258 APDVLDEIVMT

-303 EAFASGNASYAQ
+303 EALASGNTTSAQ
-315 MLQQIVQIPLTSK
+315 MLQQITHIPLTAK
-328 RLNTIAMRLV
+328 RLNTIAMLLV
-338 TGQSQPPQLD
+338 TGQSQPPHLD
-348 VKTLEHE
+348 VTALQTE
-355 LSRLKGQENV
+355 LSRLRGQEEV

-378 GIFPQTRPTS
+378 NIFPQTRPTS

-401 TAKIIAKMVTGQKP
+401 TATIISSMVTGQKP
-415 ILLNMAEFHDA
+415 IILNMAEYHDSA
-426 HTINRIIGSP
+426 SINRIIGSP
-436 SGYVGSDSARERPF
+436 TGYVGSDSAKERPF

-457 YRVIVLDEFEKAHMS
+457 YRVIVLDEFEKADMS

-513 GSRMGFGEEKNTLSK
+513 GSQMGFGDHKHSMSK
-528 QSLAKELQKSFD
+528 QSLTKELQKSFD

-545 RFNDLIA
+545 RFDDLIA
-552 FMPLGAN
+552 FMPLGADD
-559 EYAEILRDE
+559 YAQILRDE
-568 YDRQVARICA
+568 YDRQVKRICA
-578 ENPGMSFDPI
+578 ERPDLSFDPI
-588 DDGTIARLVEETWLV
+588 DDDTINRLVDETWLV

-609 AIRSIRSFIEDS
+609 AIRAIRALIEDM
-621 LLSSA
+621 LLA
-626 TN
+626 QAAN